1 MTMHIL
7 FVQPQ
12 PCIRALKYAEGLCKN
27 HSDIH
32 LSFAYSGKTLTELY
46 EHGDECFEAWFP
58 LGDDPATELRKIV
71 DIHDINLIHS
81 HNAPDTLTNLC
92 LDLFSGEI
100 PIVHDIHDL
109 MSARKTAYEDGLS
122 RANDVV
128 NWLKE
133 ERRAIEH
140 SDAVITVSDEI
151 FNLAHRQGY
160 RLPEITHVYTNYTL
174 ERFVPLTLPQVEHNT
189 KNRPIRI
196 VYEGFISNNNSHYDL
211 RAIFQALAAEGIEV
225 HIYPSRDNADYQ
237 TLADTTPNIIYHP
250 SLAPKKLFDKI
261 TQYDFGWAGFNDTL
275 NRVHLDTVLPNKL
288 FEYIACGL
296 PVIGFQ
302 HKSLQRFLETHH
314 LGLVVDTVSGLADRL
329 RAPEIAAVRENVRA
343 RRWDFTV
350 EANIGRIVDIYRQ
363 LCSETIS
370 LVIKKHLIEHEA
382 DILAAYYS
390 QAINN

>member
-27 HSDIH
+27 HSDIR

-46 EHGDECFEAWFP
+46 GHGDECFEAWFP
-58 LGDDPATELRKIV
+58 LGDDPETELRKIV

-109 MSARKTAYEDGLS
+109 MSARNTAYEDGLN
-122 RANDVV
+122 RADEAI

-140 SDAVITVSDEI
+140 SDAVIAVSDVI
-151 FNLAHRQGY
+151 LTLARWQGY
-160 RLPEITHVYTNYTL
+160 RLSEITQVYANYIP
-174 ERFVPLTLPQVEHNT
+174 ERFIPKRLPQLDRNSD
-189 KNRPIRI
+189 NRPIRVI
-196 VYEGFISNNNSHYDL
+196 YEGFISNNNSHYDL
-211 RAIFQALAAEGIEV
+211 RNIFQLLAAEGIEV
-225 HIYPSRDNADYQ
+225 HIYPSRDNVDYRV
-237 TLADTTPNIIYHP
+237 LADTTSNIVYHP
-250 SLAPKKLFDKI
+250 SLAPERLFEEI

-296 PVIGFQ
+296 PVIGFK
-302 HKSLQRFLETHH
+302 HKSLQNFLEKHR
-314 LGLVVDTVSGLADRL
+314 LGFVVDAVSGLTDRL
-329 RAPEIAAVRENVRA
+329 RSPEMIAVRENVRA

-350 EANIGRIVDIYRQ
+350 EANIGKIVDVYRQ
-363 LCSETIS
+363 LCNETVALGTRKYS
-370 LVIKKHLIEHEA
+370 IEQGA
-382 DILAAYYS
+382 DIMAA
-390 QAINN
+390 